1 MPFPFP
7 GLDDI
12 LQLPVLLVYF
22 RGKGCVVPKI
32 GSKGLTLETLQIF
45 FLMIDV
51 KDAPSGPVSD
61 P

>member
-7 GLDDI
+7 GLDDV

-22 RGKGCVVPKI
+22 RGKGRIVPEI
-32 GSKGLTLETLQIF
+32 GRKGLPLETLQIL
-45 FLMIDV
+45 FLVINV

>member
-22 RGKGCVVPKI
+22 RGKGRVVPEI

-45 FLMIDV
+45 FLVIDV
-51 KDAPSGPVSD
+51 KDAPSGPVND